1 MISRPGAA
9 SALLA
14 LALAA
19 CGGGDRPEAGDELPV
34 TRPRGL
40 VVATVNGVP
49 IGADQVEH
57 HARGAR
63 LSKAEALRAL
73 IREELLVQEASRRGL
88 LADREVRSA
97 RARALANRFLEREFR
112 YTPADVPRA
121 DVERAFALNRARYDH
136 PALRRVSHILARLPR
151 QPAPE
156 HLMEARRL
164 AQRVHEIA
172 TAGRLSEEEFKQI
185 APMVGKDARAG
196 IALRAESFVT
206 PRKGFTVEEFAAA
219 AFALAKVGE
228 ISPIVETRFGSHV
241 IYLAEIIP
249 ERHDTLANPAVEQ
262 EIRERIFEETRRQAF
277 LRFVTELEQ
286 RQRVE
291 LHLDRIPAEG
301 RP

>member
-1 MISRPGAA
+1 MISWPGAA
-9 SALLA
+9 SALVA

-19 CGGGDRPEAGDELPV
+19 CGPGAGEQPEDELPAA
-34 TRPRGL
+34 RPCGL

-49 IGADQVEH
+49 ISAEQVEH
-57 HARGAR
+57 QARGAR
-63 LSKAEALRAL
+63 QSKAEALRAL
-73 IREELLVQEASRRGL
+73 IREELLVQEARRRGL
-88 LADREVRSA
+88 VADREVRSV
-97 RARALANRFLEREFR
+97 RARAMANLFLEREFR
-112 YTPADVPRA
+112 YTLADVPRA

-172 TAGRLSEEEFKQI
+172 VAGRLSEEEFKQI
-185 APMVGKDARAG
+185 APMVGKDVRAG
-196 IALRAESFVT
+196 ITLRAESFVT
-206 PRKGFTVEEFAAA
+206 PRKGFAVEEFAAA
-219 AFALAKVGE
+219 AFALTRPGE
-228 ISPIVETRFGSHV
+228 ISPIVETVFGSHV

-249 ERHDTLANPAVEQ
+249 ERHDTLANPAVEK

-277 LRFVTELEQ
+277 LRFVAELEK
-286 RQRVE
+286 RERVA